1 MKMCFKWNRLVAAI
15 CTTLC
20 ALSFTVNTY
29 AYSRIDVQKKTILT
43 VSFQVEKTPVSNVEF
58 ELYRVADVS
67 ETVDFYLTQDFANS
81 GANLQGLDAE
91 GWRAATEKLSAYA
104 KSKDIVPLGKQKTD
118 ADGKGT
124 FSDLGTG
131 LYLVIGESYSTADE
145 VYTPSAF
152 LISLPNLKSNDEWEY
167 DADAIV
173 KYTVT
178 PVKLPQTGQ
187 IWWPVVLAMPGII
200 FIVLGTRT
208 MLKKDKNNENQ
219 A

>member
-1 MKMCFKWNRLVAAI
+1 MKIFLKWRRVVAVMCAA
-15 CTTLC
+15 LC

-29 AYSRIDVQKKTILT
+29 AYSRIDTQKETSLT
-43 VSFQVEKTPVSNVEF
+43 VSFRTEKTPVSDVEF
-58 ELYRVADVS
+58 KLYRVADVS
-67 ETVDFYLTQDFANS
+67 ETVDFHLTEEFAGS
-81 GANLQGLDAE
+81 DANLQGLDAA

-104 KSKDIVPLGKQKTD
+104 ESKDIVPLTEKKTD
-118 ADGKGT
+118 TDGKVT
-124 FSDLGTG
+124 FAGLETG
-131 LYLVIGESYSTADE
+131 LYLVIGESYSTTDE

-152 LISLPNLKSNDEWEY
+152 LISLPNLNANDEWEY

-178 PVKLPQTGQ
+178 PAKLPQTGQ
-187 IWWPVVLAMPGII
+187 VWWPVVLVIPGI
-200 FIVLGTRT
+200 VLIALGAKT